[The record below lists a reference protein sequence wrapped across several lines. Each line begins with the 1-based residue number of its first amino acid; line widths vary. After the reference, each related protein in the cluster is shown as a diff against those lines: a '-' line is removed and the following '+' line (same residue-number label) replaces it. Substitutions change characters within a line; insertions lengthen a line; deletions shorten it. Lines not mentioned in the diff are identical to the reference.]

1 MISFRFLE
9 GHRLMTAVLAR
20 AEKLVHHLERAS
32 SHLREDIDNN
42 EVEIDRLLQKNK
54 ELVAHAERAARVSAK
69 FRDLLA

>member
-1 MISFRFLE
+1 MFSFRFLE

-20 AEKLVHHLERAS
+20 AEKLVHHLERAA

-42 EVEIDRLLQKNK
+42 EVEIDRLMQKNT
-54 ELVAHAERAARVSAK
+54 ELAAHAERAARVSAK